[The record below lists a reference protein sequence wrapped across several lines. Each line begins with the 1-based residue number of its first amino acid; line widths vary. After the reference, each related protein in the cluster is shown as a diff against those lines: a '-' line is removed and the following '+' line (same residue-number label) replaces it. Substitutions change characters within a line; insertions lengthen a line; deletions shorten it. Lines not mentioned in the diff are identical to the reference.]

1 VRRVTFADVA
11 GQNETV
17 REVREVVD
25 FLKNPARFH
34 KLGARIPRG
43 VLLCGPPGSLV
54 RSNLTYGLSGISH
67 AYSTFTKC
75 PSV

>member
-1 VRRVTFADVA
+1 VAALVPLQDSPHVRRVTFADVA

-43 VLLCGPPGSLV
+43 VLLCGPPG
-54 RSNLTYGLSGISH
+54 RSMI
-67 AYSTFTKC
+67 
-75 PSV
+75 